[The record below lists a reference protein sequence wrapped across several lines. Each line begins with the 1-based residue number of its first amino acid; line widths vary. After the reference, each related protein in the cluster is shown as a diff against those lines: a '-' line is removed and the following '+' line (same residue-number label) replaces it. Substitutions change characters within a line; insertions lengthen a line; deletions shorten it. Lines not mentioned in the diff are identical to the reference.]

1 MNLRKNLGRVAS
13 TIVATALL
21 ASVATVPAFAADAEV
36 NFVKTIDMTNAQGAS
51 VPDVTYSY
59 TVASGTAVTGDP
71 DRNIPDIK
79 AGNANDLTI
88 ANVDF
93 GPTDTVT
100 NNKVTK
106 EAEVTFAENAYTAP
120 GIYRYTVTEQDPTDP
135 DITYDTDTYTLDVYV
150 INSNGTLEV
159 ANAIWMRGT
168 PVTPTLDE
176 NGNAVYGED
185 EDAAKANKIAGDED
199 QYKTYSLTVTKEVE
213 GTMADAGREY
223 DFQIDLSGLDN
234 GAKVTNG
241 ENAVTDTDNDGSIS
255 VSGIKLVP
263 NDESKKSV
271 TITGIPSD
279 ALYTIVESLDESE
292 GYTVTIKNGSE
303 LTCTD
308 DKYSTTEATQGK
320 QNQSVT
326 IVNKRD
332 AVSPTGIA
340 MNVAPYALLVV
351 VAVAGCF
358 VFLRK
363 RNED

>member
-1 MNLRKNLGRVAS
+1 
-13 TIVATALL
+13 
-21 ASVATVPAFAADAEV
+21 
-36 NFVKTIDMTNAQGAS
+36 
-51 VPDVTYSY
+51 
-59 TVASGTAVTGDP
+59 
-71 DRNIPDIK
+71 
-79 AGNANDLTI
+79 
-88 ANVDF
+88 
-93 GPTDTVT
+93 
-100 NNKVTK
+100 
-106 EAEVTFAENAYTAP
+106 
-120 GIYRYTVTEQDPTDP
+120 
-135 DITYDTDTYTLDVYV
+135 
-150 INSNGTLEV
+150 
-159 ANAIWMRGT
+159 
-168 PVTPTLDE
+168 
-176 NGNAVYGED
+176 
-185 EDAAKANKIAGDED
+185 
-199 QYKTYSLTVTKEVE
+199 
-213 GTMADAGREY
+213 MADAGREY

>member
-185 EDAAKANKIAGDED
+185 EDAA
-199 QYKTYSLTVTKEVE
+199 
-213 GTMADAGREY
+213 
-223 DFQIDLSGLDN
+223 
-234 GAKVTNG
+234 
-241 ENAVTDTDNDGSIS
+241 
-255 VSGIKLVP
+255 
-263 NDESKKSV
+263 
-271 TITGIPSD
+271 
-279 ALYTIVESLDESE
+279 
-292 GYTVTIKNGSE
+292 
-303 LTCTD
+303 
-308 DKYSTTEATQGK
+308 
-320 QNQSVT
+320 
-326 IVNKRD
+326 
-332 AVSPTGIA
+332 
-340 MNVAPYALLVV
+340 
-351 VAVAGCF
+351 
-358 VFLRK
+358 
-363 RNED
+363 